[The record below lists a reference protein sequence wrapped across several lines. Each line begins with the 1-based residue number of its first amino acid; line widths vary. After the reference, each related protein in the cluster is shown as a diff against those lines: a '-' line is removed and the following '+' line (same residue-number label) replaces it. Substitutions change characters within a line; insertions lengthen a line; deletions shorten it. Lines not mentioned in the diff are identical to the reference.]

1 MQQVRE
7 RVLALAGRVVASYK
21 LERVITSSSAYVMYV
36 GRLVGKKPE
45 PITRPGLPP
54 LLLPELALVDL
65 IPLQERRAERAAEL
79 RRRLSDLQQLSHPGI
94 LPLVECGDDP
104 VSGCIYA
111 IYPYPS
117 AGSLANRLESAK
129 GKPLPFPE
137 VTAYL
142 DEVAGALD
150 SAHQRGYFH
159 LHLTPDTILL
169 DASGT
174 AYVAGMGIAQILELQ
189 NSIAEGSLY
198 AAPEQVVHDPAGP
211 TTDVYSLGMVLYRLL
226 TGHTA
231 FDSTRQQLQAPPP
244 PSQYRPDFPAQ
255 IETVILRAISS
266 YPAQRYATAGFL
278 SHDFALAVKNSDS
291 KSVARGIH
299 QDAGQ
304 SDRQGAPKVVSPGSD
319 EEPTLKVA
327 PPAAPAPASPPQPP
341 ANKSFVFSSP
351 PPTGNTLYPPHQ
363 APQWEL
369 PPKLAQQLATTQVM
383 EAAGGEKMSSAK
395 GKNKSTRKKGRSWG
409 IRLVTSLIGLVCVA
423 IVAVVLFP
431 QLNRQIALPSISLP
445 GHSGSSTSTPAI
457 GSGSFSASAG
467 ARLYEAPAPG
477 ICDKGG
483 ATWTQN
489 SESVETCSASA
500 MLLNAAT
507 CQNCPLAV
515 VTFGGLPRHAAYPV
529 SYAAEVTVQPLA
541 TDPIVMFGLKFR
553 QQSLQDTGLQR
564 GGYGFLVSQNGQW
577 EFDKYGPDGSRQQ
590 IAEGK
595 LPSSLPPN
603 SALGLVVNGSTYYFY
618 INGKKIATESDSTYS
633 GGYLCL
639 VAAPSATILFSH
651 FSLAQ
656 LL

>member
-1 MQQVRE
+1 
-7 RVLALAGRVVASYK
+7 
-21 LERVITSSSAYVMYV
+21 MYV
-36 GRLVGKKPE
+36 GRLVGKKPD

-54 LLLPELALVDL
+54 LLVPELALVDL
-65 IPLQERRAERAAEL
+65 IPLQELRAERAAEL
-79 RRRLSDLQQLSHPGI
+79 RGRLPDLQQLSHPGI

-104 VSGCIYA
+104 VIGCVYA

-129 GKPLPFPE
+129 GKPLPFAE

-142 DEVAGALD
+142 KEVAGSLD
-150 SAHQRGYFH
+150 SAHQRGYYH
-159 LHLTPDTILL
+159 LHLNPDTILL
-169 DASGT
+169 DTSDT
-174 AYVAGMGIAQILELQ
+174 AYVAGMGIAQVLGLE

-211 TTDVYSLGMVLYRLL
+211 STDVYGLGMVLYRLL

-231 FDSTRQQLQAPPP
+231 YDSTRQQLQAAPP

-255 IETVILRAISS
+255 VEAVVLRAISS

-278 SHDFALAVKNSDS
+278 SHDFALAVKNSNA
-291 KSVARGIH
+291 KSVARGIQ

-304 SDRQGAPKVVSPGSD
+304 SGKQEVLKVVSPGSD

-327 PPAAPAPASPPQPP
+327 PASPPPVSPP
-341 ANKSFVFSSP
+341 KAPDNKSFVFSSP
-351 PPTGNTLYPPHQ
+351 PPTGNTLYPSQ
-363 APQWEL
+363 SVPQWEL
-369 PPKLAQQLATTQVM
+369 PPQLEQQLATTQVL
-383 EAAGGEKMSSAK
+383 EAVGGEKVISAK
-395 GKNKSTRKKGRSWG
+395 GKSQSKRRKGKSWG
-409 IRLVTSLIGLVCVA
+409 IRLLTSLIALVCVA
-423 IVAVVLFP
+423 IIVVLLFP
-431 QLNRQIALPSISLP
+431 QLNRQITLPSISLP
-445 GHSGSSTSTPAI
+445 GHSGSSPSSPGI

-467 ARLYEAPAPG
+467 ARLYETTTPG

-483 ATWTQN
+483 ASWTQN
-489 SESVETCSASA
+489 SESAETCSASA
-500 MLLNAAT
+500 MLLNAAA

-515 VTFGGLPRHAAYPV
+515 VTFGRLPGNAAYPA

-541 TDPIVMFGLKFR
+541 TDPSVMFGLKFR
-553 QQSLQDTGLQR
+553 QQSLQDSGLQR

-590 IAEGK
+590 LAEGK
-595 LPSSLPPN
+595 LSTSLPPN
-603 SALGLVVNGSTYYFY
+603 SMLGLVVNGSTYYFY
-618 INGKKIATESDSTYS
+618 INGKKVATETDSTYR

-651 FSLAQ
+651 FSLAR
-656 LL
+656 LA

>member
-21 LERVITSSSAYVMYV
+21 LERVVANSSVYVMYV

-65 IPLQERRAERAAEL
+65 MPLQEQRSERAAEL
-79 RRRLSDLQQLSHPGI
+79 RRRLPDLQQLSHPSI

-104 VSGCIYA
+104 VSGCVYA
-111 IYPYPS
+111 IYPYPA

-142 DEVAGALD
+142 KEVAGALD

-159 LHLTPDTILL
+159 LHLNPDTILL

-174 AYVAGMGIAQILELQ
+174 AYVAGMGIAHILQLQ

-198 AAPEQVVHDPAGP
+198 AAPEQVVHDPIGP

-231 FDSTRQQLQAPPP
+231 FDSTRQQLQAPPSP
-244 PSQYRPDFPAQ
+244 TQYRPDFAAQ
-255 IETVILRAISS
+255 IEAVLLRAISS

-278 SHDFALAVKNSDS
+278 SHDFALAVKDS
-291 KSVARGIH
+291 ETRSVARGIQ

-304 SDRQGAPKVVSPGSD
+304 SDEQDVLKEVSSGSD
-319 EEPTLKVA
+319 EEPTLKVV
-327 PPAAPAPASPPQPP
+327 PPVEPAVASPPKAPT
-341 ANKSFVFSSP
+341 NKSFVFSSP
-351 PPTGNTLYPPHQ
+351 PPTGNTLYPPLPT
-363 APQWEL
+363 PQWEL
-369 PPKLAQQLATTQVM
+369 PPQLAQHLAETQVL
-383 EAAGGEKMSSAK
+383 EAAAGDKVSSAK
-395 GKNKSTRKKGRSWG
+395 GKIKGKRGESWG
-409 IRLVTSLIGLVCVA
+409 IRLITSLIGLVCVA
-423 IVAVVLFP
+423 IVAILLFP

-445 GHSGSSTSTPAI
+445 GHSGSSSTSSGI

-467 ARLYEAPAPG
+467 VRLYETTIPG

-483 ATWTQN
+483 ASWTQN

-500 MLLNAAT
+500 MLLNASA
-507 CQNCPLAV
+507 CQSCPLAV
-515 VTFGGLPRHAAYPV
+515 VTLGGLPRHVAYPI

-541 TDPIVMFGLKFR
+541 TDPSVMFGMKFR

-564 GGYGFLVSQNGQW
+564 GGYGFLVSQHGQW
-577 EFDKYGPDGSRQQ
+577 EFDKYAPDGTRQQ
-590 IAEGK
+590 VAEGK
-595 LPSSLPPN
+595 LPTSLPPN

-618 INGKKIATESDSTYS
+618 INGKKVATETDATYR

-639 VAAPSATILFSH
+639 VAEPSATILFSH

-656 LL
+656 LS

>member
-21 LERVITSSSAYVMYV
+21 LERVITNSSAYVMYV

-65 IPLQERRAERAAEL
+65 IPLQEQRAERAAEL
-79 RRRLSDLQQLSHPGI
+79 RRRLPDLQQLSHPGI

-104 VSGCIYA
+104 VSGCVYA

-129 GKPLPFPE
+129 DKPLPFPE

-142 DEVAGALD
+142 KEVADALD

-159 LHLTPDTILL
+159 LHLNPDTILL

-189 NSIAEGSLY
+189 NSVAEGSLY

-244 PSQYRPDFPAQ
+244 PTQYRPDFPAQ
-255 IETVILRAISS
+255 IEAVVLQAIAG

-278 SHDFALAVKNSDS
+278 SHDFALAVKNSDT
-291 KSVARGIH
+291 KSAARGIQ
-299 QDAGQ
+299 QDAGH
-304 SDRQGAPKVVSPGSD
+304 SDKQGVPKTVSPGSD

-327 PPAAPAPASPPQPP
+327 PTAPALASPPQAPT
-341 ANKSFVFSSP
+341 NKSFVFSSP
-351 PPTGNTLYPPHQ
+351 PPTGNTLYPPQ
-363 APQWEL
+363 RVPQWQL
-369 PPKLAQQLATTQVM
+369 PPQLAQQLATTQVL
-383 EAAGGEKMSSAK
+383 ETAGGEKISSAK
-395 GKNKSTRKKGRSWG
+395 GKKGKSWG

-423 IVAVVLFP
+423 IVVVLFFP
-431 QLNRQIALPSISLP
+431 QLNRQITLPSISLP
-445 GHSGSSTSTPAI
+445 GHSGSSSSSSGI
-457 GSGSFSASAG
+457 GSGSFSANAG
-467 ARLYEAPAPG
+467 ARLYETTTPG

-483 ATWTQN
+483 ASWTQN

-500 MLLNAAT
+500 MLLNAST

-515 VTFGGLPRHAAYPV
+515 VTFGGLPGHAAYPTN
-529 SYAAEVTVQPLA
+529 YAAEVAVQPLA
-541 TDPIVMFGLKFR
+541 TDPSVMFGLKFR

-564 GGYGFLVSQNGQW
+564 GGYGFLVSQSGQW

-590 IAEGK
+590 VAQGK
-595 LPSSLPPN
+595 LPSPLPPN
-603 SALGLVVNGSTYYFY
+603 SMLGLVVNGSTYYFY
-618 INGKKIATESDSTYS
+618 VNGKKVATESDSTYK

-656 LL
+656 VS

>member
-21 LERVITSSSAYVMYV
+21 LERVVTNSSAYVMYV
-36 GRLVGKKPE
+36 GRLVGKKPD

-54 LLLPELALVDL
+54 LLLPELALIDL
-65 IPLQERRAERAAEL
+65 IPLQEQRAERAAEL
-79 RRRLSDLQQLSHPGI
+79 RRRLPDLQQLSHPGI

-104 VSGCIYA
+104 VSGCVYA

-117 AGSLANRLESAK
+117 AGSLANRLESAR
-129 GKPLPFPE
+129 GKPLPLLE

-142 DEVAGALD
+142 NEVASALD

-174 AYVAGMGIAQILELQ
+174 AYVEGIGIAQILDLQ

-231 FDSTRQQLQAPPP
+231 YDSTRQQLQAPPP
-244 PSQYRPDFPAQ
+244 PSQYQPDFPAQ
-255 IETVILRAISS
+255 IEAVVLRAISS

-278 SHDFALAVKNSDS
+278 SHDFALAVKNSDA
-291 KSVARGIH
+291 KSVARGIQ
-299 QDAGQ
+299 QDVGQ
-304 SDRQGAPKVVSPGSD
+304 SDKQEVLKVVSPGSD

-327 PPAAPAPASPPQPP
+327 PQAPASPPKAP

-351 PPTGNTLYPPHQ
+351 PPTGNTLYPPQ
-363 APQWEL
+363 QVPQWEL
-369 PPKLAQQLATTQVM
+369 PPQLAQQLSATQVL
-383 EAAGGEKMSSAK
+383 EAAGGGKMISAK
-395 GKNKSTRKKGRSWG
+395 GKNESKRKKGNSWG

-423 IVAVVLFP
+423 IVAVLLFP
-431 QLNRQIALPSISLP
+431 ELNRQVTLPSISLP
-445 GHSGSSTSTPAI
+445 GHSGSSSSSSGI

-467 ARLYEAPAPG
+467 ARLYETTTPG
-477 ICDKGG
+477 TCDKGG
-483 ATWTQN
+483 ASWTQN
-489 SESVETCSASA
+489 SESAETCSANA
-500 MLLNAAT
+500 MLLNASA

-515 VTFGGLPRHAAYPV
+515 VTFGGLPGHAAYPT

-541 TDPIVMFGLKFR
+541 TDPSVMFGLKFR

-590 IAEGK
+590 LAEGK
-595 LPSSLPPN
+595 LSTSLPPN
-603 SALGLVVNGSTYYFY
+603 SMLGLVVNGSTYYFY
-618 INGKKIATESDSTYS
+618 INGKKVATERDSTYR
-633 GGYLCL
+633 GGYVCL

-651 FSLAQ
+651 FSLAR
-656 LL
+656 LP